1 MLNSIKVMYT
11 PASNLEMYI
20 KDEKSVRLGFTLASR
35 VSASRVCV
43 VVFRWR
49 LWAVLVAE
57 GSVVSFLGLAFRR
70 WSLLWSNLNNL
81 SLGQMLTNM
90 FHTNCQAVL

>member
-35 VSASRVCV
+35 FFSFPCLYGGVPLASVGCFGCGGFAGLVLGVSISQMV
-43 VVFRWR
+43 V
-49 LWAVLVAE
+49 AVV
-57 GSVVSFLGLAFRR
+57 
-70 WSLLWSNLNNL
+70 
-81 SLGQMLTNM
+81 
-90 FHTNCQAVL
+90 